1 MIRRRLRN
9 ELQACGIALT
19 ALLAAPFG
27 VLAAGGGPASS
38 PASIPFADHNGIRD
52 WEADGTQGL
61 WVQDISRKWYYGKFN
76 FPCTGL
82 QFKTGLRFKFSP
94 DGSFDRWSEVSTPE
108 AGRCPLKSFE
118 ASAGPPV
125 HTKTKAAG
133 MSAAPAAPAAP
144 PAPPAPAATGG

>member
-1 MIRRRLRN
+1 MIRRRLRDD
-9 ELQACGIALT
+9 LPACGLALA
-19 ALLAAPFG
+19 ALLAASMG
-27 VLAAGGGPASS
+27 VLAAGTAPASS

-61 WVQDISRKWYYGKFN
+61 WVQDNSRKWYYGKFN

-108 AGRCPLKSFE
+108 AGRCTLKTFA
-118 ASAGPPV
+118 ASAGPPA
-125 HTKTKAAG
+125 KTKSKAAAT
-133 MSAAPAAPAAP
+133 SAAPATPAAP
-144 PAPPAPAATGG
+144 PAPAVTGG